1 MGANTSK
8 PPVPA
13 PAGASAQTNIRNSGK
28 APWWNVLGVTKR
40 NSVNSGGPKNTNRG
54 PAPMPAP
61 VPPPAPMPAPVP
73 PPAPMPAPVP
83 AAAVGGRRKKKAS
96 RLSKKRSSKKRAS
109 RKSRS

>member
-8 PPVPA
+8 PAVPA
-13 PAGASAQTNIRNSGK
+13 PAGANAQSKIRNSGN
-28 APWWNVLGVTKR
+28 APWWNVFGVTKS
-40 NSVNSGGPKNTNRG
+40 NSVNSGGPKNT
-54 PAPMPAP
+54 AAP
-61 VPPPAPMPAPVP
+61 VPHPAPMPAPVP

>member
-61 VPPPAPMPAPVP
+61 VPPPAPMPV
-73 PPAPMPAPVP
+73 PVP